1 MISIDHETFAACL
14 ALVTEMEDV
23 CAQMGVPEHRWT
35 QVREVLEAAQSR
47 SAVTVFDIET
57 PALCRPQAH

>member
-1 MISIDHETFAACL
+1 MIPIDHETFAACL

-35 QVREVLEAAQSR
+35 RVREDLQSAQQR
-47 SAVTVFDIET
+47 SVVNVFDSET
-57 PALCRPQAH
+57 PALCRRQAH